1 MKNMLSTDKGCAWLT
16 NGVHFRPSAEED
28 GYVTSCCRMT
38 YRHKDLEEM
47 LDKAVNDPTYSYE
60 NLKDTSCSRCRIAEE
75 SNVISLRQSGFG
87 RWGVKYPPGKLVQI
101 QAGFSSFCNLK
112 CKYCGPAQSTS
123 WNDDI
128 EWAEENNIDLDF
140 LENKEITLRKEDTF
154 KFELKLIEE
163 LRNAD
168 LRWLTHVGV
177 FGGEPFMT
185 RNFETFI
192 DMLAE
197 KTKLSNL
204 QIQINTNA
212 TIFPKQKIIDILCK
226 FGKVDLR
233 CSTEAVGNLAEYI
246 RNGLNWNLFEKNTN
260 KWMELSE
267 QHTNIKTR
275 VHATHTIWS
284 INKVNEFDDW
294 AKKSGYMGRVFDSW
308 TYNPAIVNA
317 RQVLTEKQIE
327 ECKKI
332 VESIYNVRTKDFICR
347 QLNAK
352 QVKMEEKH
360 LLAFRKFT
368 EVFDPRT
375 KFTLKEVNPQLY
387 SWTHN

>member
-1 MKNMLSTDKGCAWLT
+1 
-16 NGVHFRPSAEED
+16 
-28 GYVTSCCRMT
+28 
-38 YRHKDLEEM
+38 
-47 LDKAVNDPTYSYE
+47 
-60 NLKDTSCSRCRIAEE
+60 
-75 SNVISLRQSGFG
+75 
-87 RWGVKYPPGKLVQI
+87 
-101 QAGFSSFCNLK
+101 
-112 CKYCGPAQSTS
+112 
-123 WNDDI
+123 
-128 EWAEENNIDLDF
+128 
-140 LENKEITLRKEDTF
+140 
-154 KFELKLIEE
+154 
-163 LRNAD
+163 
-168 LRWLTHVGV
+168 
-177 FGGEPFMT
+177 
-185 RNFETFI
+185 
-192 DMLAE
+192 
-197 KTKLSNL
+197 
-204 QIQINTNA
+204 
-212 TIFPKQKIIDILCK
+212 
-226 FGKVDLR
+226 
-233 CSTEAVGNLAEYI
+233 
-246 RNGLNWNLFEKNTN
+246 
-260 KWMELSE
+260 MELSE

-275 VHATHTIWS
+275 IHATHTIWS

-294 AKKSGYMGRVFDSW
+294 TKKSGYMGRVFDSW

>member
-1 MKNMLSTDKGCAWLT
+1 MKNMSLPDKGCSWLT

-38 YRHKDLEEM
+38 HRHKNLEEM
-47 LDKAVNDPTYSYE
+47 LDKAVNNPTYSYE
-60 NLKDTSCSRCRIAEE
+60 NLKDTSCKKCRIAEE
-75 SNVISLRQSGFG
+75 SNVISLRQQNFG
-87 RWGVKYPPGKLVQI
+87 IEGVKYPPGKLVQMQI
-101 QAGFSSFCNLK
+101 GFSSFCNLK

-123 WNDDI
+123 WNDEI

-140 LENKEITLRKEDTF
+140 LDNKEITLRKEDTF
-154 KFELKLIEE
+154 EFELKLIEE

-168 LRWLTHVGV
+168 LRWLSHVGV

-185 RNFETFI
+185 RNFEKFI

-197 KTKLSNL
+197 KAKLSNL
-204 QIQINTNA
+204 EIQINTNA
-212 TIFPKQKIIDILCK
+212 TIFPKQKVLDILCE

-246 RNGLNWNLFEKNTN
+246 RNGLDWNLFEKNTN

-267 QHTNIKTR
+267 QHKNIKPR
-275 VHATHTIWS
+275 IHAAHNLWS
-284 INKVNEFDDW
+284 INKVNDFDDW
-294 AKKSGYMGRVFDSW
+294 TRKSGYMGKIVDAW
-308 TYNPAIVNA
+308 TYTPEMVNP

-332 VESIYNVRTKDFICR
+332 VESIYNVKTKDFICR

-360 LLAFRKFT
+360 LSTFRKFT